1 MKNFMHWLGNR
12 FNSVRNHNCDN
23 GTVGSFAA
31 KRKNQTRQF
40 SIVDSFFHS
49 RKEGERTRYPKCIF
63 ILMAIGLLSVG
74 IGVLSHF
81 LHPYIRIFK
90 WKLIFEAGGEVF
102 ELWKTPPVDLYINI
116 FLFNVTNAS
125 EYLKGKADKMVFQE
139 VGPYVYR
146 ELFSHQNVT
155 FLANGTLFTKP
166 SHPLIFQEHLSKGH
180 KESDIFFLPNIALL
194 GIAQI
199 MSKNNYLFRL
209 PLNLLIRQTKLLPLE
224 LQTAKQFMFGYETT
238 ITTLGNT
245 FLPNWISFNKV
256 GLIDRMYDFDED
268 FETIYTG
275 SYDASMSG
283 LYESYLGT
291 SKLKQ
296 WKGDHCSNIQ
306 NASDGTKFK
315 SFIKED
321 EQLLFFRKSMCRA
334 QRMVQDGNDF
344 EVSGLQATKFVFEE
358 NALDNGEVDTRNK
371 CFCRKGQCLPRGLI
385 DVTECYYGFPI
396 ALSYPHFL
404 DADPQLLGKLE
415 GLAPNA
421 SLHSS
426 FFMINATMKQLPTSL
441 RNRFLFYLYYLR
453 VFDRIVY
460 YLLFVGGGLLLLFA
474 VLRVSYSLSAS
485 FSTLHRISSSTSS
498 YKEVINH
505 HQAHHK
511 RRNSA
516 KQEEG
521 SDQERQHFLL

>member
-306 NASDGTKFK
+306 NASDGKVCAVLSGWCRMGTILKLVVYKRRSLFSKKMPSTMVK
-315 SFIKED
+315 SIQGTSAFAEK
-321 EQLLFFRKSMCRA
+321 L
-334 QRMVQDGNDF
+334 
-344 EVSGLQATKFVFEE
+344 SGLP
-358 NALDNGEVDTRNK
+358 L
-371 CFCRKGQCLPRGLI
+371 
-385 DVTECYYGFPI
+385 
-396 ALSYPHFL
+396 ALSVKF
-404 DADPQLLGKLE
+404 Q
-415 GLAPNA
+415 
-421 SLHSS
+421 
-426 FFMINATMKQLPTSL
+426 INMAIGDIANIAECERFSNIVIPALWFEITMKQLPTSL

>member
-194 GIAQI
+194 
-199 MSKNNYLFRL
+199 
-209 PLNLLIRQTKLLPLE
+209 
-224 LQTAKQFMFGYETT
+224 
-238 ITTLGNT
+238 
-245 FLPNWISFNKV
+245 
-256 GLIDRMYDFDED
+256 
-268 FETIYTG
+268 
-275 SYDASMSG
+275 
-283 LYESYLGT
+283 
-291 SKLKQ
+291 
-296 WKGDHCSNIQ
+296 
-306 NASDGTKFK
+306 
-315 SFIKED
+315 
-321 EQLLFFRKSMCRA
+321 
-334 QRMVQDGNDF
+334 VQDGNDF

-426 FFMINATMKQLPTSL
+426 FFMINALSGLPLALSVKFQINMAIGDIANIAECERFSNIVIPALWFEITMKQLPTSL